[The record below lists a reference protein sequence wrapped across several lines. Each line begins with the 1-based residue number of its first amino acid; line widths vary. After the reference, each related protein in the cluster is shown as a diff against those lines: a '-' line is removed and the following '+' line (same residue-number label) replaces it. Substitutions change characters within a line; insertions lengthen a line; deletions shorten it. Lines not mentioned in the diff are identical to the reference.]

1 MRYNGQSRPVSRIQW
16 ALHGSKWWRV
26 FANAWTGVL
35 FRVKRTGPDNK
46 FYAQAIT
53 DHDETA
59 LHSVVVRNGQVVCHM
74 C

>member
-1 MRYNGQSRPVSRIQW
+1 MRYNGQSRP
-16 ALHGSKWWRV
+16 A
-26 FANAWTGVL
+26 GVL